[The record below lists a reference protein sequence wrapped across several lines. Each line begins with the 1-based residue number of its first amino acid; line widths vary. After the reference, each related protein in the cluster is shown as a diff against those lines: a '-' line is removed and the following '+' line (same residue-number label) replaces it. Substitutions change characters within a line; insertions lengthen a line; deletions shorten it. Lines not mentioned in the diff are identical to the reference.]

1 MSELRFAYQTQNIKI
16 KLRNNAETRVSQCI
30 FRIRKRTKYYT
41 RQEKKTATII
51 NFTKTVFYTEAL
63 KVFLHIKILDINS
76 VYICIMYNKCVNP
89 RYCIEIKFSLRN
101 NAETQQQS
109 ISNLNLKVN
118 VSSIV

>member
-1 MSELRFAYQTQNIKI
+1 MLRPEWVNVFFGSERGPNITQG
-16 KLRNNAETRVSQCI
+16 
-30 FRIRKRTKYYT
+30 
-41 RQEKKTATII
+41 QEKKTATII

-63 KVFLHIKILDINS
+63 KVFLYIKILDINS